1 MSNNIFEHFKRKN
14 QLDFRT
20 QKPKNIFFQ
29 LDFDEFGAFVNVTDN
44 KGKEVT
50 VNYLNYSG
58 SVRSVL
64 RSIEGIRE
72 KSAFVIDWEKP
83 SDKVYLAEHDF
94 LLWQLKH
101 CNNFLDHQ
109 KKPIQFQEDKAVINV
124 RIQSI
129 EKTPDSKIVT
139 KIEKWFDTDIVFR
152 AGGEVYDG
160 FQMLTEEMALVD
172 AKLFEVQSL
181 GSNFEQLSYFESEIL
196 AEDINKFLSLLYSYL
211 DNVEVLFEDYQAKVN
226 PEAIEAQQALVF
238 EKIDIDEALY
248 MRVTQTLPNMDVA
261 FLEQFDLHRI
271 AELNEIEKNINIRYI
286 ERQPLEDVIKRINKV
301 LAAYLPKKRGKG
313 KGDTQIVLEGNLF
326 IIPKEVASGFL
337 YHELPNL
344 LSDFNIYGA
353 EKLKSYKIA
362 PMQPTLNLS
371 LNHGIDFLEGD
382 ASLDFEGELV
392 GLFEAITQYNKQKY
406 VLLSDGTHAVVN
418 GEYIKKL
425 QRIFRKKKKG
435 VEISFFDLPFVEE
448 LIDEKVAQK
457 TFKKSRKIFEG
468 FNGLAKKRTR
478 LPKLKATLRPYQKQ
492 GFKWLNYLYDN
503 NLGGCLAD
511 DMGLG
516 KTLQAIAIL
525 AKIYPEAEL
534 PTLIVMP
541 RSLLFNWN
549 NEVKKFAPQL
559 TTHTYYGQ
567 NRMLGEALKAQL
579 IFTTYAIARNDIEAL
594 KEEEFQYVILDES
607 QNIKN
612 IQAQT
617 TKAVMLLNAKHRMA
631 LSGTP
636 IENNLGELYSLFRF
650 LNPAMFG
657 TVGMFNEN
665 YSVPIQKHND
675 PDVIQELRRKIYP
688 FVLRRLKKDVLK
700 DLPDK
705 IEQTLY
711 VEMTNPQ
718 KKLYE
723 QRRNFYQTAIKSQ
736 IAQKGLQ
743 QTRFFI
749 FQALNELR
757 QIASIPEARSDGK
770 ILSPKRELLQEQV
783 LDAIANGHKVL
794 IFVNFLAAIELIGE
808 QLDHAGIDFVSMSGS
823 TRDRQTLVNRFQ
835 NDPNCCVFLM
845 TLKTGGT
852 GLNLTAADTVFI
864 FDPWWNGA
872 AESQAIDRA
881 HRIGQQN
888 KVLAYKMIT
897 QGSIEEKILQL
908 QEKKKEL
915 FDNIIS
921 ADTGAMKSLSE
932 EDINFILG

>member
-1 MSNNIFEHFKRKN
+1 MSNIFEHFKRKN

-29 LDFDEFGAFVNVTDN
+29 LDFDEFGAFIFVTDS
-44 KGKEVT
+44 KGKEVS

-58 SVRSVL
+58 AVRSVL
-64 RSIEGIRE
+64 RSIENIRE

-83 SDKVYLAEHDF
+83 SDKVYLAEHEF

-101 CNNFLDHQ
+101 CNNFLDHR
-109 KKPIQFQEDKAVINV
+109 KKTIQFQSEKAVVNI
-124 RIQSI
+124 RIQNL
-129 EKTPDSKIVT
+129 EKASDSKLTDKV
-139 KIEKWFDTDIVFR
+139 EKWYDTDIVLR
-152 AGGEVYDG
+152 ADGEVYDG

-181 GSNFEQLSYFESEIL
+181 GSNFGQLGYFESEIR

-211 DNVEVLFEDYQAKVN
+211 DNVEIFFENYQAKIN
-226 PEAIEAQQALVF
+226 PEAIEAQAALMF
-238 EKIDIDEALY
+238 EKIDLDEALY
-248 MRVTQTLPNMDVA
+248 MRVTQTLPNMDVD

-271 AELNEIEKNINIRYI
+271 AELNEIEHSINIRYI
-286 ERQPLEDVIKRINKV
+286 ERQPLEEVIERINKV
-301 LAAYLPKKRGKG
+301 LSAYLPKRKKG
-313 KGDTQIVLEGNLF
+313 DDTQIVLEGNLF

-337 YHELPNL
+337 YHELPKL
-344 LSDFNIYGA
+344 LTDFNIYGA

-362 PMQPTLNLS
+362 PIQPTLNLS

-382 ASLDFEGELV
+382 ASLDFEGELI
-392 GLFEAITQYNKQKY
+392 GLFDAITQYNKQKY

-418 GEYIKKL
+418 GEYIQKL

-435 VEISFFDLPFVEE
+435 VELSFFDLPFVEE
-448 LIDEKVAQK
+448 LIDEKVANK
-457 TFKKSRKIFEG
+457 TFKKSRAIFEG
-468 FNGLAKKRTR
+468 FNKITSKRTK
-478 LPKLKATLRPYQKQ
+478 LPNVKAKLRPYQKQ
-492 GFKWLNYLYDN
+492 GFKWLNYLYEN

-516 KTLQAIAIL
+516 KTLQAITML
-525 AKIYPEAEL
+525 AKVYATKEEML
-534 PTLIVMP
+534 PSLIVMP

-549 NEVKKFAPQL
+549 NEVQKFAPQL
-559 TTHTYYGQ
+559 TTHTYYGA
-567 NRMLGEALKAQL
+567 NRMLGQALESQL

-594 KEEEFQYVILDES
+594 KEEEFEYVILDES

-617 TKAVMLLNAKHRMA
+617 TKAVMLLNGKHRMA

-636 IENNLGELYSLFRF
+636 IENHLGELYSLFRF
-650 LNPAMFG
+650 LNPSMFG
-657 TVGMFNEN
+657 TVNMFNQN
-665 YSVPIQKHND
+665 YATPIQKNNNA
-675 PDVIQELRRKIYP
+675 DVIQELRRKIYP

-705 IEQTLY
+705 IEQVLY
-711 VEMTNPQ
+711 VDMTKEQ

-723 QRRNFYQTAIKSQ
+723 QRRSFYQNAIKSQ

-757 QIASIPEARSDGK
+757 QIASIPEAQSDGK
-770 ILSPKRELLQEQV
+770 VLSPKREMLQEQI
-783 LDAIANGHKVL
+783 LDAIANGHKIL

-808 QLDHAGIDFVSMSGS
+808 QLDHAGIDFVSMTGS
-823 TRDRQTLVNRFQ
+823 TRDRQALVNRFQ
-835 NDPNCCVFLM
+835 NDPNCRVFLM

-872 AESQAIDRA
+872 AETQAIDRA
-881 HRIGQQN
+881 HRMGQVN

-897 QGSIEEKILQL
+897 QGSIEEKILLL

-915 FDNIIS
+915 FDNVIS

>member
-1 MSNNIFEHFKRKN
+1 MSNIFEHFKRQN

-29 LDFDEFGAFVNVTDN
+29 LDFDEFGAFISVTDDI
-44 KGKEVT
+44 GKEVT
-50 VNYLNYSG
+50 VNHLNYSG
-58 SVRSVL
+58 AVRSIL
-64 RSIEGIRE
+64 RSIENIKE

-94 LLWQLKH
+94 LLWQLKN
-101 CNNFLDHQ
+101 CDNFLDHR
-109 KKPIQFQEDKAVINV
+109 KRPIQFQTEQASVNI

-129 EKTPDSKIVT
+129 EKQPDSKLKSEV
-139 KIEKWFDTDIVFR
+139 EKWYDTDIVLT
-152 AGGEVYDG
+152 AGGKIFEG
-160 FQMLTEEMALVD
+160 FQMLTEEMAL
-172 AKLFEVQSL
+172 AEALLFEVKSL
-181 GSNFEQLSYFESEIL
+181 GRNFGQLGYFETEIP
-196 AEDINKFLSLLYSYL
+196 AEDINKYLSLLYSNM
-211 DNVEVLFEDYQAKVN
+211 DNVDVLFEDYQAKVST
-226 PEAIEAQQALVF
+226 ESIEALPALIF
-238 EKIDIDEALY
+238 EKIDLDEALY

-261 FLEQFDLHRI
+261 FLQQFDLHRI
-271 AELNEIEKNINIRYI
+271 AELNELERTINIRYI
-286 ERQPLEDVIKRINKV
+286 ERQPLEELINNIDKI
-301 LAAYLPKKRGKG
+301 LSTHLPKKKG
-313 KGDTQIVLEGNLF
+313 KGSSETQIVSEGNLF
-326 IIPKEVASGFL
+326 IIPKVVASGFL
-337 YHELPNL
+337 YHELPKL
-344 LSDFNIYGA
+344 LADFNIYGA

-382 ASLDFEGELV
+382 ASLDFEGELIS
-392 GLFEAITQYNKQKY
+392 LFDAITQYDKQKY

-435 VEISFFDLPFVEE
+435 VELSFFDLPFVEE
-448 LIDEKVAQK
+448 LIDEKVAQS
-457 TFKKSRKIFEG
+457 TFKKSRAIFEG
-468 FNGLAKKRTR
+468 FNNLASKRTQ
-478 LPKLKATLRPYQKQ
+478 LPDLKAELRPYQKQ
-492 GFKWLNYLYDN
+492 GFKWLNYLYEN
-503 NLGGCLAD
+503 KLGGCLAD

-516 KTLQAIAIL
+516 KTLQAIAVL
-525 AKIYPEAEL
+525 ANIYPETTL
-534 PTLIVMP
+534 PSLIIMP
-541 RSLLFNWN
+541 RSLLFNWR
-549 NEVKKFAPQL
+549 NEVEKFAPQL
-559 TTHTYYGQ
+559 TMHTYYGQ
-567 NRMLGEALKAQL
+567 QRNWNEALKHQL

-617 TKAVMLLNAKHRMA
+617 TKAVMLLQAKHRMA

-650 LNPAMFG
+650 LNPSMFG
-657 TVGMFNEN
+657 TIGMFNDN
-665 YSVPIQKHND
+665 YATPIQKDNN
-675 PDVIQELRRKIYP
+675 PEVIQELRRKIYP
-688 FVLRRLKKDVLK
+688 FVLRRLKKDVLTE
-700 DLPDK
+700 LPDK

-711 VEMTNPQ
+711 VEMSKKQ

-723 QRRNFYQTAIKSQ
+723 QRRQFYQNAIQSQ

-757 QIASIPEARSDGK
+757 QIASIPEAKSDGK
-770 ILSPKRELLQEQV
+770 ILSPKREMLQEQV

-808 QLDHAGIDFVSMSGS
+808 QLDNEGIDFVSMTGS

-835 NDPNCCVFLM
+835 NDPNCSVFLM

-872 AESQAIDRA
+872 AETQAIDRA
-881 HRIGQQN
+881 HRMGQTS

-921 ADTGAMKSLSE
+921 ADAGAMKSLSE